1 MIKNIFLKRKFSYCH
16 YASCSSLIIFSIIDI
31 DGYRTQLKGCNWLPQ
46 FMFTL
51 AVCTT
56 FYSLKSNILI
66 VSFLGPLSHLLCCIF
81 SHTQGWAT
89 YCHVSPVDSYSFID
103 NNWNLVEDL
112 VFFLSILAVVW
123 TFHYPYTYFSLQ
135 LLEGQRIRV
144 NKA

>member
-1 MIKNIFLKRKFSYCH
+1 
-16 YASCSSLIIFSIIDI
+16 
-31 DGYRTQLKGCNWLPQ
+31 
-46 FMFTL
+46 MFTL

-56 FYSLKSNILI
+56 FYSLNSNILI
-66 VSFLGPLSHLLCCIF
+66 VSFLGPLSHLLSCIF

-123 TFHYPYTYFSLQ
+123 TCHYPYTYFSLQ